1 MSDTES
7 NSTALLKNRG
17 VDLVNITEDLPRPL
31 EMINESFEITL
42 ELPQETKIQFKNG
55 ETFQGTLEL
64 PTRLSASNVPPL
76 PSAYEKIFAGI
87 VEGTTTDGKKV
98 NVAFDKEVILTLPAI
113 GKTAIDPANLKVLYF
128 DESTKEYVLAAGNGG
143 KVSADGKSIS
153 VKVPYTGK
161 FVVVNTNGI
170 DLDQLSQMHFS
181 ANGASPFNDINDHWA
196 KNYIIRLYD
205 LNIVKGRA
213 TDQFAPD
220 ANVTRAEL
228 VKIALTAFD
237 YEIPEKV
244 TQNPFRDVEVQDWYA
259 PYVQAARD
267 TGILQG
273 YIDGTF
279 RPNQA
284 VNRAESLKIILEAA
298 KLSATD
304 ADANFEDVDKNA
316 WFAKYV
322 AYAKTQNIVAGYEIA
337 GANGQKV
344 GDIYSFNRYLGQGDQ
359 GEDVGNLQKALQ
371 SLGFYKGT
379 ISNTFDTQTETA
391 LSQYQLSKG
400 LATAGSFGPQT
411 KNTFL
416 NETLSTEKKYLFKPE
431 QSVTRA
437 EIAKIALKILD
448 LKSLVQNKNQT
459 SQNTREEMLQ
469 ATRTFFDT
477 IRQSLI

>member
-17 VDLVNITEDLPRPL
+17 VDLVNIAEDLPRPL
-31 EMINESFEITL
+31 EILNESFEITL
-42 ELPQETKIQFKNG
+42 ELPQETKIQLKNG

-64 PTRLSASNVPPL
+64 PTRLSASNVPSL

-113 GKTAIDPANLKVLYF
+113 GKTPVDPANLKVLYF
-128 DESTKEYVLAAGNGG
+128 DESVKEYVLAPGNGG

-153 VKVPYTGK
+153 VKVSYTGK

-196 KNYIIRLYD
+196 RNYIIRLYD

-228 VKIALTAFD
+228 VKIALVAFD

-259 PYVQAARD
+259 PYVQAAKD

-284 VNRAESLKIILEAA
+284 VNRAESLKILLEAA
-298 KLSATD
+298 QISIANS
-304 ADANFEDVDKNA
+304 DANFEDVDKNA

-322 AYAKTQNIVAGYEIA
+322 TFAKSQQIVSGYEITDTKEK
-337 GANGQKV
+337 KV
-344 GDIYSFNRYLGQGDQ
+344 SDLYVFSRYL
-359 GEDVGNLQKALQ
+359 
-371 SLGFYKGT
+371 
-379 ISNTFDTQTETA
+379 
-391 LSQYQLSKG
+391 
-400 LATAGSFGPQT
+400 
-411 KNTFL
+411 
-416 NETLSTEKKYLFKPE
+416 
-431 QSVTRA
+431 
-437 EIAKIALKILD
+437 
-448 LKSLVQNKNQT
+448 
-459 SQNTREEMLQ
+459 
-469 ATRTFFDT
+469 
-477 IRQSLI
+477 